1 MPAKRKTREDRMRET
16 FARLYRTGKS
26 RTGMTEEDVAGA
38 LGVTRATLRSRRRNP
53 NTFPFGDILKLC
65 SLFYWDDGEITQLV
79 RLYCGGG
86 G

>member
-1 MPAKRKTREDRMRET
+1 MPAKKKTREDRMRET
-16 FARLYRTGKS
+16 FTVLYRIGKS
-26 RTGMTEEDVAGA
+26 RSGMTEEEVAGA
-38 LGVTRATLRSRRRNP
+38 LGVTRSTLRRWRRNP
-53 NTFPFGDILKLC
+53 NTFPFGNILKLC